1 MQIMNKMVN
10 GQLEML
16 QRWIAILCQVD
27 RTGWY
32 RPDSSTNNQNRNR
45 FHLEKLWHWKWE
57 TFLPALRHSGGSQV
71 YNDDRL
77 YDAFD
82 YNRRPSSEQA
92 VDNFE
97 GDEEDEE
104 DVDGERRPQNG
115 DRRNWD
121 KYSGGGYNVN
131 RYSHDGP
138 RDKDRYEKETYN
150 KRYPTD
156 RYTSDRHTFN
166 IYDADRTSNRF
177 LSDDERGSW
186 GNRPIPMR
194 YPSR

>member
-1 MQIMNKMVN
+1 M
-10 GQLEML
+10 
-16 QRWIAILCQVD
+16 
-27 RTGWY
+27 
-32 RPDSSTNNQNRNR
+32 
-45 FHLEKLWHWKWE
+45 
-57 TFLPALRHSGGSQV
+57 
-71 YNDDRL
+71 

-121 KYSGGGYNVN
+121 KYSGDRYNVN
-131 RYSHDGP
+131 RYSIDGP

-150 KRYPTD
+150 KRYPAD

-177 LSDDERGSW
+177 SSDDERGSW
-186 GNRPIPMR
+186 GNRPTPMR

>member
-1 MQIMNKMVN
+1 M
-10 GQLEML
+10 
-16 QRWIAILCQVD
+16 D

-45 FHLEKLWHWKWE
+45 FHLYLE
-57 TFLPALRHSGGSQV
+57 TLTLEVRNFPPCHLRHSGGSQV

-82 YNRRPSSEQA
+82 YNRRPSSEQS

-97 GDEEDEE
+97 GDEEDKEE
-104 DVDGERRPQNG
+104 VGGERRPQNG

-121 KYSGGGYNVN
+121 KYSGTNYNVN
-131 RYSHDGP
+131 RYSIDAP

-177 LSDDERGSW
+177 SSDDERGSW
-186 GNRPIPMR
+186 ENRPTPMR

>member
-1 MQIMNKMVN
+1 M
-10 GQLEML
+10 
-16 QRWIAILCQVD
+16 
-27 RTGWY
+27 
-32 RPDSSTNNQNRNR
+32 
-45 FHLEKLWHWKWE
+45 
-57 TFLPALRHSGGSQV
+57 
-71 YNDDRL
+71 
-77 YDAFD
+77 
-82 YNRRPSSEQA
+82 
-92 VDNFE
+92 DNFE

-121 KYSGGGYNVN
+121 KYSGGRYNVN
-131 RYSHDGP
+131 RYSIDAP

-177 LSDDERGSW
+177 SSDDERGSW
-186 GNRPIPMR
+186 GNRPPPTPMR